1 MKEIKIEIIVEIPK
15 LVGCSF
21 NVDDKLTM
29 WEDMT
34 RQQQIYVLN
43 ALTQGLSLFRRFL
56 KDE

>member
-15 LVGCSF
+15 LVGCIF

-29 WEDMT
+29 WDDMT

>member
-21 NVDDKLTM
+21 HVDDKLTM

>member
-1 MKEIKIEIIVEIPK
+1 MKEIKIEIIVEIPR

-29 WEDMT
+29 WDDMT

>member
-29 WEDMT
+29 WDDMT

>member
-29 WEDMT
+29 WDDMT

-56 KDE
+56 KEE

>member
-1 MKEIKIEIIVEIPK
+1 MKEIKIEIIVEIPI

-29 WEDMT
+29 WDDMT

>member
-1 MKEIKIEIIVEIPK
+1 MKEIKIEIIVEIPR

-29 WEDMT
+29 WDDMT
-34 RQQQIYVLN
+34 RQHQIYVLN